1 MATGPALKPSSRARP
16 ETQAKDIRAGRPYI
30 LSPPPIRALTRRV
43 ASVLAL
49 ALVDVT
55 GLALGLYGALALRE
69 LYHGRTPLW
78 GLLWEGPRDWLPF
91 VVLVTLLVFW
101 RAGLY
106 APRDRRPGI
115 GSVVSS
121 LLIVGVITV
130 GFGIASGH
138 DFGTYGYAPT
148 AFVLCVLL
156 IGLLRAS
163 YDSVT
168 RDLIRLA
175 HIRRRTLLVGDRD
188 QVAELRRMLG
198 RSRNGIE
205 YEFVG
210 EVAPSLDAVAAMLA
224 RERLDELVLADVS
237 LDEREALEIAD
248 QAHRRGVRVRVA
260 PRTTELL
267 RERGEYVP
275 GQGMPLFELHPP
287 VLAGTDWAVKRSFDI
302 VVSGAILVLGFPLW
316 LVIALAVAA
325 DTRGGVLYRS
335 RRVGLHERRFGMLK
349 FRTMHVDAEELQ
361 AGLEAANEAAGPLFK
376 IRRDPRVTRVGR
388 FLRRFSLDEIPNLV
402 NVLRGEMSLVGP
414 RPLPV
419 RDYERLE
426 DWHRKRSLILPGM
439 TGLWQIAGR
448 SDLSFDELVR
458 LDFYY
463 IERWSLWLDV
473 TILAKTIPAVIARRG
488 AY

>member
-1 MATGPALKPSSRARP
+1 MATEPAAKPGGARP
-16 ETQAKDIRAGRPYI
+16 RVEAKDIRAARPYLLY
-30 LSPPPIRALTRRV
+30 LSPFRALFRRL

-49 ALVDVT
+49 ALIDVA

-78 GLLWEGPRDWLPF
+78 GLLWEAPRDWLPF

-106 APRDRRPGI
+106 AARDRRPGI
-115 GSVVSS
+115 GTVVSS
-121 LLIVGVITV
+121 LLIVGLVAL

-138 DFGTYGYAPT
+138 MFETYGYAPT
-148 AFVLCVLL
+148 AFVLCVLI
-156 IGLLRAS
+156 IGVLRAS
-163 YDSVT
+163 YDSLT
-168 RDLIRLA
+168 RDLIRFA
-175 HIRRRTLLVGDRD
+175 HIRRRTVLVGDDD
-188 QVAELRRMLG
+188 QVGDLRRMLG
-198 RSRNGIE
+198 SSRNGIE
-205 YEFVG
+205 YHFVG
-210 EVAPSLDAVAAMLA
+210 AVAASADAVAAMLEH
-224 RERLDELVLADVS
+224 ERIDELVLADLS
-237 LDEREALEIAD
+237 LGEQEALEIVD

-275 GQGMPLFELHPP
+275 GQGMPLFELQPP
-287 VLAGTDWAVKRSFDI
+287 VLAGTDWAVKRTFDI
-302 VVSGAILVLGFPLW
+302 VVAAAILVVGLPLW
-316 LVIALAVAA
+316 LLIALAVAL
-325 DTRGGVLYRS
+325 DSRGGVLFRS
-335 RRVGLHERRFGMLK
+335 ARVGLHEHRFGMLK
-349 FRTMHVDAEELQ
+349 FRTMHVDAEARQEEL
-361 AGLEAANEAAGPLFK
+361 EHANEAAGPLFK
-376 IRRDPRVTRVGR
+376 IRLDPRVTRVGR
-388 FLRRFSLDEIPNLV
+388 VLRRFSIDEVPNIL

-419 RDYERLE
+419 RDYELLD

-473 TILAKTIPAVIARRG
+473 TILAKTIPAVVGRRG